1 MSFSFVRENHAT
13 VQTWLGRRFSCNE
26 NLERKQNWTAKSKN
40 LKETAGKVKSVFV
53 IREPREP
60 KNLDVALNIARVE
73 KYARK
78 TCGSGQHWGH
88 SMKGVLVTVEICV
101 LCGWWFSNRF
111 DLYIVPE
118 TPSIQLAV
126 SCSELFFARCCALKR
141 TETFRVGKQ
150 GYEFVSQSLKSDGL
164 MFHSWHQSV
173 WRRTK
178 EVPQHGGSILDSII
192 LPGTFRRKC

>member
-1 MSFSFVRENHAT
+1 MLEKSSQFSSLENP
-13 VQTWLGRRFSCNE
+13 VS
-26 NLERKQNWTAKSKN
+26 
-40 LKETAGKVKSVFV
+40 
-53 IREPREP
+53 
-60 KNLDVALNIARVE
+60 
-73 KYARK
+73 RK
-78 TCGSGQHWGH
+78 TWMLPWILHELKNTLGKLAVPVNTW
-88 SMKGVLVTVEICV
+88 VLVRVEICV

-118 TPSIQLAV
+118 TPAIQLAV

-178 EVPQHGGSILDSII
+178 EVPQHGGSILDCII